1 MAVIGDAY
9 IVVRAITSGFENDVR
24 RGVRGIDLKGDGKSV
39 AGSFARGF
47 SSGIGDDLG
56 GSFAKFRKEA
66 EAARVQFQSL
76 VRTSFTL
83 TAALGPLIAGIGS
96 LATGFV
102 SLVSILG
109 AATPSL
115 VVLPGILTA
124 VGLAAAGTAAAFS
137 GVGKAVSA
145 GLQNASKAAV
155 DNSAAIVAAN
165 RRVED
170 AQERLDKLRN
180 VDSPRAARDA
190 LRRQQEA
197 EENLRDTIIEA
208 RRDEEEALENIEE
221 VRARNAELAEEA
233 AQRIADAEADASAAT
248 LDAARDEEEAI
259 RRLSRVKEE
268 NTERL
273 VEANRRLEEAQN
285 DLTKALE
292 KGREEVQQLG
302 FDAESAA
309 ISEKKAAID
318 LEKARE
324 TLLRTQDLAPNTRAR
339 REAQLAFAEAE
350 LNLRRAK
357 DKNADLAKEQ
367 NRIAGDPT
375 RTQGYIDAAERQEE
389 AENNVARTA
398 RDAARAQIDAENNLV
413 QVKEQNAARIAAA
426 DRRVSEARLAAAKAN
441 GEAAQREAEAAQKL
455 VDILVGNDLK
465 IEESSKKLALVME
478 DNAEKMADMNARI
491 ADAEKDLARAIADK
505 DKAVDGGAAGIDA
518 YRQALENLSPEAQK
532 FVKFMVEEFV
542 PATKKLRNAIAS
554 TLLPAIQ
561 EGLGTLIDKL
571 FPKLEPMLKKFGT
584 SLGKAFNTIIAS
596 VVDPENIGDIGK
608 VFDTSGAVVEGLGTT
623 IANVFDSILSIL
635 VAADPIIRK
644 FTSFLAAKTGQF
656 AEFLDTKEA
665 SGELEEFF
673 NKSGEIAAETGE
685 VLGNA
690 FSGLVN
696 IIKANFSEGGG
707 GYILLQY
714 LKDVTAEF
722 EKFSG
727 SEEGQKKLSKF
738 FADSAE
744 NVKSILGFFGQLFK
758 AILVAGADPG
768 VGKFF
773 DILKE
778 AMPTF
783 EAILREAV
791 KAGPSLAEFIKS
803 VLEFTKLTME
813 SGAITVFF
821 TTLNQALEVLNGFLS
836 NKIVQGVLKVTGTIF
851 ALLSALGLIGR
862 VAGFAFKVLAGNVI
876 RVLVFFGRL
885 LGISK
890 LANLSLKVLNATMMT
905 LAQKGIAKV
914 LTGLRLLGAF
924 MLTNPLGLFITVLAG
939 IIVLFVTLYAKNE
952 KFREAVQAAFEKVKN
967 AAETAFNWLKE
978 NWPLVL
984 AILTGPIGL
993 AVLAIT
999 KNWDTIVA
1007 FVKGVPQK
1015 LKDAAVGLW
1024 TWVTDRLSS
1033 MWESGKAFFGTIVEW
1048 VKGVPGKL
1056 KNGVVGMWTWVTDR
1070 LSSVFE
1076 GIKTKWSEIIG
1087 WVRGLPARIREG
1099 AGDLWGGFRDS
1110 FRNAL
1115 NWIISRWNSFR
1126 ISARVPANAITTALG
1141 IAGRGFDLD
1150 TPNIP
1155 LLAQGGVIQPSPGGT
1170 LARIAEAGR
1179 PERVEPLDP
1188 DGLSKRDKAMI
1199 QLLAGGKSGGNVFN
1213 IYPSEGMNE
1222 SELASMISRQI
1233 AFQLRRGGA

>member
-1 MAVIGDAY
+1 VAVIGDAY

-197 EENLRDTIIEA
+197 EENLRNTIIEA

-233 AQRIADAEADASAAT
+233 AQRIADAEADASATA
-248 LDAARDEEEAI
+248 LDAARNEEEAI
-259 RRLSRVKEE
+259 KRLSRVKEE

-273 VEANRRLEEAQN
+273 IEANRRLEEAQN

-389 AENNVARTA
+389 AENNVAKTA

-413 QVKEQNAARIAAA
+413 QVKEQNAARIAEA

-491 ADAEKDLARAIADK
+491 ADAEKDLARAIEDK
-505 DKAVDGGAAGIDA
+505 DKAIDGGAAGIDA

-532 FVKFMVEEFV
+532 FVKFMVEEFI

-690 FSGLVN
+690 FSSLVN

-813 SGAITVFF
+813 SGAITTFF
-821 TTLNQALEVLNGFLS
+821 NTLRTALDAVNKVLEND
-836 NKIVQGVLKVTGTIF
+836 IVMAILKVTGKVF
-851 ALLSALGLIGR
+851 AFLSALGLISKVG
-862 VAGFAFKVLAGNVI
+862 GFAFKVLSGNLL
-876 RVLVFFGRL
+876 RGLALFGKVLKVVTL
-885 LGISK
+885 LGGAILK
-890 LANLSLKVLNATMMT
+890 LSGFIVGKLLV
-905 LAQKGIAKV
+905 
-914 LTGLRLLGAF
+914 GLRLLGVF
-924 MLTNPLGLFITVLAG
+924 FLTNPIGLFITVVAG
-939 IIVLFVTLYAKNE
+939 LVALFVVLYNKNE
-952 KFREAVQAAFEKVKN
+952 NFRKAAQEAFEKVKN
-967 AAETAFNWLKE
+967 AAEAAFNWLKE

-1015 LKDAAVGLW
+1015 LKDAAVGMW
-1024 TWVTDRLSS
+1024 TWVTDRLSA
-1033 MWESGKAFFGTIVEW
+1033 MWEKGKEVFGTIVEW

-1070 LSSVFE
+1070 LSSMFE
-1076 GIKTKWSEIIG
+1076 GIKTKWNEIIG
-1087 WVRGLPARIREG
+1087 WIKGLPARIREG
-1099 AGDLWGGFRDS
+1099 AGNLWDGFKES
-1110 FRNAL
+1110 FRTAL
-1115 NWIISRWNSFR
+1115 NWIISKWNGFR
-1126 ISARVPANAITTALG
+1126 ISARIPSNTITNALN
-1141 IAGRGFDLD
+1141 IAGKGFDLD

-1155 LLAQGGVIQPSPGGT
+1155 LLAEGGTIQPSPGGT

-1199 QLLAGGKSGGNVFN
+1199 QLLTGGKSGGNVFN

>member
-1 MAVIGDAY
+1 VAVIGDAY
-9 IVVRAITSGFENDVR
+9 IVVRAITSSFENDVR
-24 RGVRGIDLKGDGKSV
+24 KAARGINLQGDGRSV

-47 SSGIGDDLG
+47 SSGIGDDLA
-56 GSFAKFRKEA
+56 GSFAKFRREA
-66 EAARVQFQSL
+66 EQARVQFQSL

-83 TAALGPLIAGIGS
+83 TAALGPLISGLGS
-96 LATGFV
+96 LVTGFV

-145 GLQNASKAAV
+145 GLKTASKAAT

-197 EENLRDTIIEA
+197 EEDLTQTILEA
-208 RRDEEEALENIEE
+208 RQAEEEALQNIED

-233 AQRIADAEADASAAT
+233 AQRVADAEADASSAT
-248 LDAARDEEEAI
+248 IDAARDEEEAI
-259 RRLSRVKEE
+259 RRLNRVKEE

-273 VEANRRLEEAQN
+273 IEANRRLEEAQN

-309 ISEKKAAID
+309 ISEKKAAIE

-375 RTQGYIDAAERQEE
+375 RTQGYVDAAERQQE
-389 AENNVARTA
+389 AENNVAKTA
-398 RDAARAQIDAENNLV
+398 RDAARSQIEAEENLV

-426 DRRVSEARLAAAKAN
+426 DKRVADARLAAAKVS
-441 GEAAQREAEAAQKL
+441 AQIAQNEAEAAQKL
-455 VDILVGNDLK
+455 VDVLTNNDKK

-478 DNAEKMADMNARI
+478 DNAEKLADMNARI
-491 ADAEKDLARAIADK
+491 ADAEKDLARALEDK
-505 DKAVDGGAAGIDA
+505 DKAIKGGAAGIDA
-518 YRQALENLSPEAQK
+518 YNQALKDLSPEAQK
-532 FVKFMVEEFV
+532 FVKFMVDKFV
-542 PATKKLRNAIAS
+542 PGLKTLRDAIAS

-561 EGLGTLIDKL
+561 EGLGTLLEEL
-571 FPKLEPMLKKFGT
+571 FPKLEPLLKKFGT
-584 SLGKAFNTIIAS
+584 SIGKAFNTIVAA
-596 VVDPENIGDIGK
+596 VVDPENLGDLTK
-608 VFDTSGAVVEGLGTT
+608 VFDQSGYVVEGLGTT

-644 FTSFLAAKTGQF
+644 FTDFLSKKTGDF
-656 AEFLDTKEA
+656 AKFLDTKEA

-673 NKSGEIAAETGE
+673 NKSGAIAAETGE

-714 LKDVTAEF
+714 LKDVTGEF

-727 SEEGQKKLSKF
+727 SKEGQDKLSKF
-738 FADSAE
+738 FADSAV

-758 AILVAGADPG
+758 AILKAGADPN

-783 EAILREAV
+783 EAILKEANA
-791 KAGPSLAEFIKS
+791 AGPSLAKFIAS
-803 VLEFTKLTME
+803 VLEFTKLTLE
-813 SGAITVFF
+813 SGAITAFF
-821 TTLNQALEVLNGFLS
+821 STLRTALDFI
-836 NKIVQGVLKVTGTIF
+836 NKILANDIVAGILKVTGTVF
-851 ALLSALGLIGR
+851 AFLSALGLIGR
-862 VAGFAFKVLAGNVI
+862 VAGFAFKVLAGNILRVI
-876 RVLVFFGRL
+876 TFFGRL
-885 LGISK
+885 LGITR
-890 LANLSLKVLNATMMT
+890 LATLSMASLNAAMMT
-905 LAQKGIAKV
+905 LAKTVVTKV
-914 LTGLRLLGAF
+914 LAGLRLLGAF
-924 MLTNPLGLFITVLAG
+924 FLTNPLGLFITVLTG
-939 IIVLFVTLYAKNE
+939 IIALFVVLYNKNE
-952 KFREAVQAAFEKVKN
+952 AFREAVQSAFEKVKN
-967 AAETAFNWLKE
+967 AAETAFNWIKN
-978 NWPLVL
+978 NWPLIL

-993 AVLAIT
+993 AVLAIS
-999 KNWDTIVA
+999 KNWDTIVD
-1007 FVKGVPQK
+1007 FVKGIPQRI
-1015 LKDAAVGLW
+1015 KDAA
-1024 TWVTDRLSS
+1024 SS
-1033 MWESGKAFFGTIVEW
+1033 MWNWITEKLSAVWESGKLIFGSIVEW

-1056 KNGVVGMWTWVTDR
+1056 RDGVVGMWTWVTDK
-1070 LSSVFE
+1070 LSSAFE
-1076 GIKTKWSEIIG
+1076 AIKEKWTTIIG
-1087 WVRGLPARIREG
+1087 WVKGLPARIKEA
-1099 AGDLWGGFRDS
+1099 AGDLWSGFRDS
-1110 FRNAL
+1110 FRSAL
-1115 NWIISRWNSFR
+1115 DWIRTRWNSFR
-1126 ISARVPANAITTALG
+1126 IAAVFPPDFIIPFL
-1141 IAGRGFDLD
+1141 RGKGFVLD

-1155 LLAQGGVIQPSPGGT
+1155 PLAQGGIIQPSPGGT
-1170 LARIAEAGR
+1170 LAQIAEAGR

-1199 QLLAGGKSGGNVFN
+1199 QLLSGGKSSGNVFN

>member
-9 IVVRAITSGFENDVR
+9 IVVRAITSSFEGDVR
-24 RGVRGIDLKGDGKSV
+24 RAARKINLEGDGRSV
-39 AGSFARGF
+39 AGSFAKGF
-47 SSGIGDDLG
+47 SGGIGDDLA
-56 GSFAKFRKEA
+56 GSFAKFRREA
-66 EAARVQFQSL
+66 ELARVQFQSL
-76 VRTSFTL
+76 VRTSYTL
-83 TAALGPLIAGIGS
+83 TAALGPLISGLGS
-96 LATGFV
+96 LVTGFV

-145 GLQNASKAAV
+145 GLKTATAAATE
-155 DNSAAIVAAN
+155 NSAAIVAAN
-165 RRVED
+165 RRIQD

-180 VDSPRAARDA
+180 VDAPRAARDA

-197 EENLRDTIIEA
+197 EDDLTQTILDA
-208 RRDEEEALENIEE
+208 RQAEEEALQNIEE

-233 AQRIADAEADASAAT
+233 AQKVADAESDASAAT
-248 LDAARDEEEAI
+248 LEAARDEEEAI
-259 RRLSRVKEE
+259 RRLNRVKEE

-273 VEANRRLEEAQN
+273 IEANRRLEDAQN
-285 DLTKALE
+285 ELTKALE

-309 ISEKKAAID
+309 ISEKKAAIE

-324 TLLRTQDLAPNTRAR
+324 TLLRTQDLPPNTRAR

-350 LNLRRAK
+350 LNLRKAK

-367 NRIAGDPT
+367 NKIAGDPT
-375 RTQGYIDAAERQEE
+375 RTQGYIDAAQRQED
-389 AENNVARTA
+389 AENNVAKTA
-398 RDAARAQIDAENNLV
+398 RDAARAQIDAEENLA
-413 QVKEQNAARIAAA
+413 QVKEQNAARIIAA
-426 DRRVSEARLAAAKAN
+426 DKRVADARLAAARTS
-441 GEAAQREAEAAQKL
+441 AQIAQNEAEAAQKL
-455 VDILVGNDLK
+455 VDVLTNNDKK

-478 DNAEKMADMNARI
+478 DNAEKIADMNARI
-491 ADAEKDLARAIADK
+491 KDAEKDLARAIEDK
-505 DKAVDGGAAGIDA
+505 DKAAAGGAAGIDA
-518 YRQALENLSPEAQK
+518 YANALKDLSPEAQK
-532 FVKFMVEEFV
+532 FVKFMVGEFV
-542 PATKKLRNAIAS
+542 PALKTLRDAIAS
-554 TLLPAIQ
+554 TLLPAVQ
-561 EGLGTLIDKL
+561 AGLTELLDKL
-571 FPKLEPMLKKFGT
+571 FPKLEPLLKKFGT
-584 SLGKAFNTIIAS
+584 SLGKAFNKIVAA
-596 VVDPENIGDIGK
+596 VVDPENLGDLAK
-608 VFDTSGAVVEGLGTT
+608 VFDQSGYVVEGLGST
-623 IANVFDSILSIL
+623 IASVFDSILSIL

-644 FTSFLAAKTGQF
+644 FTDFLAKKTGDF
-656 AEFLDTKEA
+656 AKFLDTKEA
-665 SGELEEFF
+665 SGELETFF
-673 NKSGEIAAETGE
+673 NKSGDIAAKTGE

-714 LKDVTAEF
+714 LKDVTGEF

-738 FADSAE
+738 FADSAV
-744 NVKSILGFFGQLFK
+744 NVKSILGFFGDLFK
-758 AILVAGADPG
+758 AILKAGADPN

-773 DILKE
+773 DILKQ

-783 EAILREAV
+783 EAILKEANA
-791 KAGPSLAEFIKS
+791 AGPSLAKFITSILK
-803 VLEFTKLTME
+803 FTQLTLE
-813 SGAITVFF
+813 SGAITAFF
-821 TTLNQALEVLNGFLS
+821 STLRAALDAV
-836 NKIVQGVLKVTGTIF
+836 NKLLENDIVRGILKVTGTIF
-851 ALLSALGLIGR
+851 AILSALGLIGS
-862 VAGFAFKVLAGNVI
+862 VAGFAFKVLSGNII

-885 LGISK
+885 LGITR
-890 LANLSLKVLNATMMT
+890 LATLTTTALNASMMA

-914 LTGLRLLGAF
+914 LTGIRTLGAF
-924 MLTNPLGLFITVLAG
+924 LLTNPLGLFITVLAG

-952 KFREAVQAAFEKVKN
+952 KFREAVQDAFEKVKN
-967 AAETAFNWLKE
+967 AAETAFNWIKN
-978 NWPLVL
+978 NWPLIL

-999 KNWDTIVA
+999 KNWDTIVE
-1007 FVKGVPQK
+1007 FVKGIPQK
-1015 LKDAAVGLW
+1015 LKDVASGLW
-1024 TWVTDRLSS
+1024 NWITEKLSAV
-1033 MWESGKAFFGTIVEW
+1033 WETGKTIFGTIVEW

-1056 KNGVVGMWTWVTDR
+1056 RDGVVGMWTWVTDR
-1070 LSSVFE
+1070 LSSIFE
-1076 GIKTKWSEIIG
+1076 GIKEKWATIIA
-1087 WVRGLPARIREG
+1087 WVKGLPARIKEG

-1110 FRNAL
+1110 FKSAL
-1115 NWIISRWNSFR
+1115 DWIRTRWNSFR
-1126 ISARVPANAITTALG
+1126 IAAVFPPDFIIPFLRNK
-1141 IAGRGFDLD
+1141 GFTLD

-1155 LLAQGGVIQPSPGGT
+1155 PLAKGGIIQPSPGGT
-1170 LARIAEAGR
+1170 LAQIAEAGR

-1199 QLLAGGKSGGNVFN
+1199 QLLAGGGSGNTFN
-1213 IYPSEGMNE
+1213 IYPSQGMDE